1 MATQNSIEPSK
12 AVQQAAAHLMEID
25 WIDPDTAKQIS
36 PIAEAVANM
45 VTVVYY
51 QADTGLANRD
61 DFRQAQVILRQAI
74 PSPV

>member
-25 WIDPDTAKQIS
+25 WIDPDTARQIS
-36 PIAEAVANM
+36 PITEAVANM

-51 QADTGLANRD
+51 QAETGQASRE
-61 DFRQAQVILRQAI
+61 DFMKAGDILRQAI
-74 PSPV
+74 PTPA